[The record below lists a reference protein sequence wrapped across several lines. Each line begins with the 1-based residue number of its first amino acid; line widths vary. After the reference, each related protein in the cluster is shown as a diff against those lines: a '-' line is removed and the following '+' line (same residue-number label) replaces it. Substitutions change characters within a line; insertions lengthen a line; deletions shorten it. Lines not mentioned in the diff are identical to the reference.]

1 LARKEE
7 AVAAGA
13 KTEVHHRVPRS
24 LLSAHDRMTECAE
37 LDGAALQAWYDFEEE
52 CHRHGVSPDLSRGEL
67 EAVIEGS
74 TVEVSREEH
83 RGTIHAAD
91 WPRWGRMGGL
101 RVLELYGPRYFV
113 LLALRRHG
121 KVTVQQL
128 REARPLL
135 SAKQE
140 RSRRSSTDNAAT
152 ALRGC
157 TGSG

>member
-1 LARKEE
+1 MGVAPFCLARKEE

-24 LLSAHDRMTECAE
+24 LLSAHDRMAEYAE

-67 EAVIEGS
+67 EAVIEGA

-113 LLALRRHG
+113 ALAHRRWRRIAPEELDTVRERLRR
-121 KVTVQQL
+121 V
-128 REARPLL
+128 REAA
-135 SAKQE
+135 S
-140 RSRRSSTDNAAT
+140 
-152 ALRGC
+152 
-157 TGSG
+157 